1 MQLSNNSV
9 PFGHSPT
16 DLNHFIFLSNENPAV
31 KFTMP
36 NLPRRLEGKSALVTG
51 SSSGI
56 GRGIAIRFARE
67 GANVAVNYSKSKD
80 SAEETMREIDKT
92 GVKSLEVRADVSQ
105 TDQVDRM
112 VSQTVRELGKLDI
125 LVNNAGIFIEKSL
138 EDTTDE
144 IWDAV
149 LGTNLKGA
157 FLCAR
162 RCVPEMSKTG
172 KGKIINT
179 ASMDGLIAEPN
190 IPAYAVSKA
199 GVIGLTTSL
208 ALDLA
213 SKKINV
219 NAIAPGQIQTPMI
232 SEWLKNPELVRGL
245 ISKTPLGRLGQPEDV
260 AATAAFLAADESDF
274 ITGAVILVDGGWTI
288 Q

>member
-1 MQLSNNSV
+1 MSN
-9 PFGHSPT
+9 
-16 DLNHFIFLSNENPAV
+16 IA
-31 KFTMP
+31 
-36 NLPRRLEGKSALVTG
+36 RRLEGKSALVTG

-56 GRGIAIRFARE
+56 GRGMATRFAKE
-67 GANVAVNYSKSKD
+67 GANVAVNYSKSKE
-80 SAEETMREIDKT
+80 SAEETMHEIDKT
-92 GVKSLEVRADVSQ
+92 GVKSLMVRADVSQ
-105 TDQVDRM
+105 ADQVDSM
-112 VSQTVRELGKLDI
+112 VSQVVREFGGLDI

-144 IWDAV
+144 IWDTV

-162 RCVPEMSKTG
+162 RCVPEMSKIG

-232 SEWLKNPELVRGL
+232 GEWLKNPELVRGL
-245 ISKTPLGRLGQPEDV
+245 VSKTPMGRLGQPEDV

-274 ITGAVILVDGGWTI
+274 ITGTVILVDGGWTI

>member
-1 MQLSNNSV
+1 MKL
-9 PFGHSPT
+9 
-16 DLNHFIFLSNENPAV
+16 
-31 KFTMP
+31 P
-36 NLPRRLEGKSALVTG
+36 NIPRRLEGKSALVTG

-56 GRGIAIRFARE
+56 GRGIALRFAKE
-67 GANVAVNYSKSKD
+67 GANVAVNYSKSKEQ
-80 SAEETMREIDKT
+80 AEETLHEIEKL
-92 GVKSLEVRADVSQ
+92 GVKSLAVRANVSQ
-105 TDQVDRM
+105 TAEVDKM
-112 VSQTVRELGKLDI
+112 VSDTIHEFGRLDI
-125 LVNNAGIFIEKSL
+125 LVNNAGIFVEKSL
-138 EDTTDE
+138 EETTDE
-144 IWDAV
+144 IWDNV
-149 LGTNLKGA
+149 IGVNLKGA

-162 RCVPEMSKTG
+162 RCVPEMAKIG

-190 IPAYAVSKA
+190 IPAYCVSKA
-199 GVIGLTTSL
+199 GIIGLTTSL

-232 SEWLKNPELVRGL
+232 AEWLKNPELVKGL
-245 ISKTPLGRLGQPEDV
+245 TSKTPLGRLGQPEDV

-274 ITGAVILVDGGWTI
+274 ITGTVILVDGGWTL

>member
-1 MQLSNNSV
+1 MQN
-9 PFGHSPT
+9 
-16 DLNHFIFLSNENPAV
+16 I
-31 KFTMP
+31 
-36 NLPRRLEGKSALVTG
+36 PRRLEGKTALVTG

-56 GRGIAIRFARE
+56 GRGIAIRFANE
-67 GANVAVNYSKSKD
+67 GANVVVNYSKSKD
-80 SAEETMREIDKT
+80 LAEETLREIDKT
-92 GVKSLEVRADVSQ
+92 GAKSLGVRADVSQ
-105 TDQVDRM
+105 TEQVNNM
-112 VSQTVRELGKLDI
+112 VLQAVREFGRLDI
-125 LVNNAGIFIEKSL
+125 LANNAGIFVEKAI

-144 IWDAV
+144 IWDTV

-157 FLCAR
+157 FLCSR

-199 GVIGLTTSL
+199 GIIGLTTSL

-232 SEWLKNPELVRGL
+232 GEWLKNPELVKGL
-245 ISKTPLGRLGQPEDV
+245 VSKTPLGRLGQPEDV

-274 ITGAVILVDGGWTI
+274 ITGTVILVDGGWTI

>member
-1 MQLSNNSV
+1 
-9 PFGHSPT
+9 
-16 DLNHFIFLSNENPAV
+16 
-31 KFTMP
+31 MP
-36 NLPRRLEGKSALVTG
+36 SLPRRLEGKTALVTG

-80 SAEETMREIDKT
+80 SAEETMREIDKS
-92 GVKSLEVRADVSQ
+92 GAKSFLVRADVSQ
-105 TDQVDRM
+105 TDQVNKM
-112 VSQTVRELGKLDI
+112 VSDTVHEFGRLDI
-125 LVNNAGIFIEKSL
+125 LVNNAGIFVESSL

-144 IWDAV
+144 IWDKV

-162 RCVPEMSKTG
+162 RCVPEMAKTG

-179 ASMDGLIAEPN
+179 ASMDGLISEPN

-232 SEWLKNPELVRGL
+232 GEWLKNPELVKGL
-245 ISKTPLGRLGQPEDV
+245 VSKTPLGRLGQPEDV

-274 ITGAVILVDGGWTI
+274 ITGTVILVDGGWTI

>member
-1 MQLSNNSV
+1 MSNV
-9 PFGHSPT
+9 
-16 DLNHFIFLSNENPAV
+16 
-31 KFTMP
+31 
-36 NLPRRLEGKSALVTG
+36 PRRLEGKSALVTG

-67 GANVAVNYSKSKD
+67 GANVAINYSKSKE
-80 SAEETMREIDKT
+80 SADNTLSEVKAT
-92 GVKSLEVRADVSQ
+92 GAKGIAIRADVSR
-105 TDQVDRM
+105 TEQVDRM
-112 VSQTVRELGKLDI
+112 VSETIHEFGRLDI
-125 LVNNAGIFIEKSL
+125 LVNNAGVFIEKSL
-138 EDTTDE
+138 EETTDE
-144 IWDAV
+144 IWDTI
-149 LGTNLKGA
+149 LGVNLKGA

-162 RCVPEMSKTG
+162 RCVPEMVKLG

-190 IPAYAVSKA
+190 IPAYCSSKA
-199 GVIGLTTSL
+199 GIIGLTTSL

-232 SEWLKNPELVRGL
+232 AEWLKNPELVKGL
-245 ISKTPLGRLGQPEDV
+245 TSKTPLGRLGQPEDV

-274 ITGAVILVDGGWTI
+274 ITGNVILVDGGWII